1 MHCVRHALVVQT
13 RFTINILNYRKNG
26 TRFVNR
32 LRMRPIFD
40 EQGKLPYLTRSPE
53 PPLESE
59 NIDLK

>member
-13 RFTINILNYRKNG
+13 PFTINILNYRKNG

-40 EQGKLPYLTRSPE
+40 EQGKLTVTHQE
-53 PPLESE
+53 PRTPLEAE

>member
-32 LRMRPIFD
+32 LRMRRIFD
-40 EQGKLPYLTRSPE
+40 EQGKLP
-53 PPLESE
+53 
-59 NIDLK
+59 

>member
-13 RFTINILNYRKNG
+13 PFTINILNYRKNG

-40 EQGKLPYLTRSPE
+40 EQGKLP
-53 PPLESE
+53 
-59 NIDLK
+59 